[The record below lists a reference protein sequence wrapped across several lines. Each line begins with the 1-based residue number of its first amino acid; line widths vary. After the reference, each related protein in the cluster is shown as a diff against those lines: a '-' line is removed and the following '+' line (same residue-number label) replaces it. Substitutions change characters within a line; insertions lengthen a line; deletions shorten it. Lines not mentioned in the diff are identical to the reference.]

1 MIDLQ
6 KLDFSIRTE
15 LCEIMTKYGSD
26 KGNGKWHN
34 YTMVYNELFKD
45 LIDKDINIFEVGL
58 GTNNIDVPSNMGVYG
73 KPGASLR
80 GWRDYF
86 THQDTK
92 IFGGDIDT
100 RVLFEEEKIKTYY
113 IDQLNGDVIKN
124 TMSKIEEDFDIIID
138 DGLHDY
144 NANINFMVNSFN
156 KLKMNGYFIIEDIL
170 HSQMHLFESYF
181 SNTTYK
187 YQILKLPHPL
197 PITGERNIYDNNLI
211 IVQKT
216 GDELD
221 YNLKD
226 NLIQN
231 LTSKGFTM
239 LSKERLNNLFNQCV
253 KFRNNDVSFVECG
266 IAKGGAVA
274 TMKFSSGEHNK
285 VFGFDSFDVMPDL
298 TNEDINVY
306 NRDDPKKYAGVNLT
320 SGIDAVYNTFNTC
333 NLDTKNV
340 EIVKGYFNDTLD
352 SYKDKIGPIGVLR
365 IDCDWYE
372 PSLKC
377 LETLYDQVISG
388 GVIINDDYGY
398 WIGNKKAVDEFREK
412 RNIKSPL
419 IKTDCPCNQEYYWIK
434 E

>member
-1 MIDLQ
+1 MIDIN
-6 KLDFSIRTE
+6 KLNFSENTE
-15 LCEIMTKYGSD
+15 LCQIMTKYGSD

-34 YTMVYNELFKD
+34 YTIVYNELFKD
-45 LIDKDINIFEVGL
+45 LKSKALNIFEVGL
-58 GTNNIDVPSNMGVYG
+58 GTNNTDVPSNMGVYG

-86 THQDTK
+86 NHENTK

-113 IDQLNGDVIKN
+113 IDQLKGDVIKN

-144 NANINFMVNSFN
+144 EANITFMVNSFH
-156 KLKMNGYFIIEDIL
+156 KLKINGYFIIEDIL
-170 HSQMHLFESYF
+170 HNQMKLFESYF

-211 IVQKT
+211 IVQKI

-226 NLIQN
+226 SLIQN

-239 LSKERLNNLFNQCV
+239 LSKERLNNLFNQCI

-274 TMKFSSGEHNK
+274 MMKFSSGKHNK
-285 VFGFDSFDVMPDL
+285 VFGFDSFDIMPDL
-298 TNEDINVY
+298 VNEDIDVY

-320 SGIDAVYNTFNTC
+320 DGIDAVYHTFNSC
-333 NLDTKNV
+333 NISTEKV
-340 EIVKGYFNDTLD
+340 EIVKGYFEDTLIE
-352 SYKDKIGPIGVLR
+352 KIENIGPIGVLR

-372 PSLKC
+372 PTKYI
-377 LETLYDQVISG
+377 LENLYDKVVSN

-398 WIGNKKAVDEFREK
+398 WIGAKKAVDEFRNS
-412 RNIKSPL
+412 RNITSPL
-419 IKTDCPCNQEYYWIK
+419 IKTDCKDAVEYYWIK